1 MPPKDL
7 QQQINDLQNNLQFL
21 RGEFVR
27 SIQEHEHD
35 GIEATQIKDFNIFGE
50 IASRLNTEGKTV
62 ATTGN
67 TDWYIIAPISG
78 QLSEIDFSGT
88 DALATHADNYI
99 TFSITNLG
107 RAGAGSTAMLQAS
120 DTNTTKATTG
130 TAIAADT
137 VRELLV
143 SNAVNAGSVVK
154 GDRLRIR
161 AAATGTLANTITNSV
176 FTLRFK

>member
-1 MPPKDL
+1 MRPEIQNL
-7 QQQINDLQNNLQFL
+7 INELDAKLERLI
-21 RGEFVR
+21 R
-27 SIQEHEHD
+27 EHNHD
-35 GIEATQIKDFNIFGE
+35 GLQATLVQDFNIFGSLP
-50 IASRLNTEGKTV
+50 SRVPTEGKTI

-78 QLSEIDFSGT
+78 QLSEVDFSGT
-88 DALATHADNYI
+88 DALAANDTNYI

-107 RAGAGSTAMLQAS
+107 RSGAGSTAMLQSS
-120 DTNTTKATTG
+120 DANTTKATGG
-130 TAIAADT
+130 TAISADT

-161 AAATGTLANTITNSV
+161 AAVTNTLANTITNSV
-176 FTLRFK
+176 LNLRFK